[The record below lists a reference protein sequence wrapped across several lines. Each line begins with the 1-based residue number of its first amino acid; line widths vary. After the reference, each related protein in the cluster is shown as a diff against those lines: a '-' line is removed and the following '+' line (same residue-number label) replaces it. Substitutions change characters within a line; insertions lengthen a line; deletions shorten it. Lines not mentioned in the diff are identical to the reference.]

1 MDKKSKRRQLRQ
13 LRQLHTGPN
22 FVNMITRRFVLACLI
37 LYCLFISTTFAAKP
51 SLEVKVAKL
60 NDASKKNGIVDL
72 DSNLFDEFVAKP
84 RNYSFV
90 VLLTAMDSRL
100 NCIPCREFDPEFRLV
115 AKTWKQI
122 GNPVDRVY
130 FGLLDFINGKE
141 IFNKLKQTSA
151 PSLWYYAPT
160 EGPFA
165 KQVTEPDKY
174 DFGRKGFGAEP
185 FASFVSAHLGTPIP
199 ITRPPNYFLMAV
211 YGLLFTGLLAFLKM
225 VYPMIQKFIWN
236 RNVWAALSLVI
247 ILMMTS
253 GHMWNQI
260 RTPPYVISQHG
271 RVSYVA
277 SGFQSQFGLESQIVA
292 VMYGVCALSTIAL
305 ITSVPKLN
313 DPIKQRFGIYVSIL
327 WTGILVAMF
336 SLVFALFR
344 VKQPGYPFR
353 LFI

>member
-1 MDKKSKRRQLRQ
+1 
-13 LRQLHTGPN
+13 
-22 FVNMITRRFVLACLI
+22 MITRRFVLACLI
-37 LYCLFISTTFAAKP
+37 FYCLFISTTFAAKP
-51 SLEVKVAKL
+51 SLEIKVAKL

-72 DSNLFDEFVAKP
+72 DSDLFEEFVAKP

-90 VLLTAMDSRL
+90 ALLTAMDSRI

-122 GNPVDRVY
+122 GNPVDRIY
-130 FGLLDFINGKE
+130 FGLLDFNNGKT

-165 KQVTEPDKY
+165 KQVTEPEKY
-174 DFGRKGFGAEP
+174 DFRGGLGAEA
-185 FASFVSAHLGTPIP
+185 FASFLSAQLNTPIP
-199 ITRPPNYFLMAV
+199 ITRSPNYLLMAV
-211 YGLLFTGLLAFLKM
+211 YGLLVAGLLAFLKL
-225 VYPMIQKFIWN
+225 VYPLVQKFVWN
-236 RNVWAALSLVI
+236 RNVWASLSLVI

-260 RTPPYVISQHG
+260 RTPPYVISQQG

-277 SGFQSQFGLESQIVA
+277 SGFQNQLGLESQIVA
-292 VMYGVCALSTIAL
+292 IMYGVCALSTIAL

-313 DPIKQRFGIYVSIL
+313 DPVKQRFGIYL
-327 WTGILVAMF
+327 WVGILVAMF

-353 LFI
+353 LFL